1 MVTLFGPNPFE
12 EVWTVIKSWKPRGC
26 KTEKAYEKSL
36 QRELEKKL
44 KNRTIQSQY
53 GAARQRVD
61 ICVDGKVPIELK
73 HNLRSTADYQKTKGQ
88 LDDYLK
94 KWDGVF
100 LVLCGETDPD
110 ILKSLQE
117 YARKRASALTGD
129 RIKIWKV

>member
-12 EVWTVIKSWKPRGC
+12 EVSTVIKSWKPRAC
-26 KTEKAYEKSL
+26 KTEKDYEKSL
-36 QRELEKKL
+36 RQELEKEL

-53 GAARQRVD
+53 GAGRQRVD
-61 ICVDGKVPIELK
+61 ICVDGKVPIEIKKDLD
-73 HNLRSTADYQKTKGQ
+73 STAAYQRTIGQ

-100 LVLCGETDPD
+100 LILCGETAPD
-110 ILKSLQE
+110 VLKSLQE
-117 YARKRASALTGD
+117 YARKRASVLTGD